1 MLTGFSWLFKRCI
14 IMLKDII
21 ISILFFS
28 GVLLSLMLGYG
39 MGANLDNTNVVSL
52 LIASGIL
59 FGGVFVVFYKSI
71 KGEL

>member
-1 MLTGFSWLFKRCI
+1 MV
-14 IMLKDII
+14 KDII

-28 GVLLSLMLGYG
+28 GVLLSFMLGYG
-39 MGANLDNTNVVSL
+39 MDANLDNTNVVSL

-59 FGGVFVVFYKSI
+59 FGGFFVVFYKSV

>member
-1 MLTGFSWLFKRCI
+1 
-14 IMLKDII
+14 MLKDII

-28 GVLLSLMLGYG
+28 GVLLSFLLGYG
-39 MGANLDNTNVVSL
+39 MQADFENTNIVSL